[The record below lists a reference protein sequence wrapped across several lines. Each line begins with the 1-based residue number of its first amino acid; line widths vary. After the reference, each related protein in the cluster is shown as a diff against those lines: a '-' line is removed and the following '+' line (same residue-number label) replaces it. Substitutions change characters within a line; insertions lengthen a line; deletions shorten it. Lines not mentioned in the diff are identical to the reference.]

1 MAAEKARSIFLVLGE
16 KRYQGMACHAAA
28 QGQLLMGFT
37 EEGMSAAMQAV
48 VLARDSG
55 DKYGEA
61 AALHTATRAQLE
73 KGQLAESLRMAKEVE
88 TLFKALGNS
97 EGEAQA
103 SALAT
108 RIQEN
113 IPAKTPGPRTF
124 IQPMDDARL
133 AGQRSLF
140 QEHPNC
146 VVWSVPVDQHTY
158 IMYCLELLKLVDDVK
173 NVSGKTSVLVCSQ
186 AALGRQ
192 IGETQPGNLEG
203 IMGNTVWAVVR
214 TIRLESPRLHIATV
228 DVPSGATAHEI
239 TECLRAAMIDSGNRN
254 EIAFT
259 IDRKQRLAKNFK

>member
-1 MAAEKARSIFLVLGE
+1 MAAEKARAIFLMLGDR
-16 KRYQGMACHAAA
+16 RYQGYACHAAA
-28 QGQLLMGFT
+28 QGQLLMGFS

-48 VLARDSG
+48 VLARDTG

-61 AALHTATRAQLE
+61 AALHTATRAHLE
-73 KGQLAESLRMAKEVE
+73 KGRLAEGLRMAKEVE
-88 TLFKALGNS
+88 SLFKSLGN
-97 EGEAQA
+97 EDGEAQA
-103 SALAT
+103 TALIE
-108 RIQEN
+108 RIQEA
-113 IPAKTPGPRTF
+113 IPQKTPGPRTF

-146 VVWSVPVDQHTY
+146 VVWSVPVVAHTY
-158 IMYCLELLKLVDDVK
+158 IMYCLELLKLVDDIK

-192 IGETQPGNLEG
+192 IGETQPGKLEG

-214 TIRLESPRLHIATV
+214 TIRLESPRLHIASV

-239 TECLRAAMIDSGNRN
+239 TECLRAAQIDSGNRS